1 MKNNANDFKAVTN
14 TVINELSEYLTESQ
28 NGTIKTITQRSPE
41 EIAEQMQ
48 LEKWLKEGG
57 LDSQSATG
65 FTQSYLANTQHIHHP
80 HYIGHQVAVPHV
92 ASGIADLIHGVIN
105 NPMSIYE
112 MGPAGATIE
121 RFLINWMLD
130 MIGWFKGDRPSDF
143 KFRKGNGGGILT
155 HGGSVANLTA
165 MCAARAAIAPDSW
178 TQGTPNNLVVLAS
191 EEAHY
196 SIARALSIMGMGQ
209 NSIIPVKVNELKVM
223 QPEYLLETYQN
234 AIDQGK
240 KVMAVVAN
248 GCTTATGLYDPL
260 EDIGRF
266 CQEHGLWYHIDGAH
280 GASALLST
288 KEKHFLKGIELADS
302 VIWDAHKMLRTSSL
316 CAAVLFKDFK
326 TLGTT
331 FQQKGSYL
339 FHNKE
344 DIGFDSLPYTLECTK
359 AGLGTKLFWVLAA
372 EGEKGLAQ
380 YIDDTYLNTRQFHD
394 VINAHPDFS
403 CPYFPESNIL
413 CFEYT
418 KFGQNNEFQL
428 AIRNELTKQGEFYI
442 TSTEMNGIR
451 YLRLTVM
458 NTLTKSNHIEAL
470 MNEIIK
476 IAQLL
481 KTTGINN

>member
-1 MKNNANDFKAVTN
+1 MKNDANDFKAVTN
-14 TVINELSEYLTESQ
+14 SVVNELSRYLTESQ
-28 NGTIKTITQRSPE
+28 NGTIKTLTQRLPE

-57 LDSQSATG
+57 LNSKSATEL
-65 FTQSYLANTQHIHHP
+65 TQSYLDNTQHMHHP

-92 ASGIADLIHGVIN
+92 ATGIADLVHGVIN

-121 RFLINWMLD
+121 RFLINWMLNK
-130 MIGWFKGDRPSDF
+130 IGWFKGEKASDF
-143 KFRKGNGGGILT
+143 RVIEGNGGGILT

-165 MCAARAAIAPDSW
+165 MSAARAAIAPDSW

-196 SIARALSIMGMGQ
+196 SISRALSIMGMGQ
-209 NSIIPVKVNELKVM
+209 NSIIPVKVNKFKVM
-223 QPEYLLETYQN
+223 QPEYLIETYQN
-234 AIDQGK
+234 AINQGK

-260 EDIGRF
+260 EKIGHF
-266 CQEHGLWYHIDGAH
+266 CQEHNLWYHVDGAH
-280 GASALLST
+280 GASALLSE
-288 KEKHFLKGIELADS
+288 KEKHHLKGIELANS

-372 EGEKGLAQ
+372 EGEKGLTK
-380 YIDDTYLNTRQFHD
+380 YVEDTYQITREFHD
-394 VINAHPDFS
+394 IINQHIDFS

-418 KFGQNNEFQL
+418 KFGRDNEFQL
-428 AIRNELTKQGEFYI
+428 AIRNELTKQGKFYI
-442 TSTEMNGIR
+442 TSTEMNDIR

-470 MNEIIK
+470 LDEIIK
-476 IAQLL
+476 VAHTL
-481 KTTGINN
+481 K